1 MPFFRVFG
9 IYLRRLAIFGIRVSG
24 DSGQRKRKPG
34 GFLLVGRYTSSR
46 YFALTYLVPEYALY
60 LAHPPDTDDTRRT

>member
-1 MPFFRVFG
+1 M
-9 IYLRRLAIFGIRVSG
+9 
-24 DSGQRKRKPG
+24 
-34 GFLLVGRYTSSR
+34 VGRYTSSR